1 MSTPSP
7 YAFEGVPHLTDV
19 IVYAKPRN
27 KGHLEKVQL
36 SCTLQFEDIIQRL
49 LEKGTP

>member
-1 MSTPSP
+1 MST

-27 KGHLEKVQL
+27 EGHLEKVQL
-36 SCTLQFEDIIQRL
+36 SCTLQFEDIHSASFGERYAVD
-49 LEKGTP
+49 